1 MEDLNSET
9 DTNIA
14 SNKDFN
20 SSTNTFDSNLY
31 PSEKDINI
39 VQNLS
44 SEDRL
49 NQYKPE
55 EITLNQ
61 KIILD
66 SITLYNTISTK

>member
-20 SSTNTFDSNLY
+20 SSTNTLDSNLY

-66 SITLYNTISTK
+66 SITLYNTIST